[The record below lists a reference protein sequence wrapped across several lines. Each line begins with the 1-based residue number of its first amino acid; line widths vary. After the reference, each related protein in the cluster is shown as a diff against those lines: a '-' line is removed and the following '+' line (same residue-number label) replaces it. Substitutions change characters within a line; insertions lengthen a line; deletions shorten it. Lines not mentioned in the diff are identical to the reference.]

1 MFHLKPSCDVAS
13 VIIIIIIIK
22 IVADGKLNTPVLV
35 GKF

>member
-13 VIIIIIIIK
+13 VIIIIIIK